1 MLENLIAMIEEYN
14 PQCDVELIIKA
25 YNFAENAHVGQYRKS
40 GEKYFI
46 HPVEVAKI
54 LIELKLDS
62 ITIAAALLHDIL
74 EDTDYSYKKLKEEF
88 GKETVDLVEG
98 ITKLTRFSFQSK
110 EEHQAENLRK
120 MFVAMAK
127 DIRIILIKLTD
138 RLHNMRTLQYQ
149 SEEKKKEKAIETLEI
164 YAPIAHRLGIST
176 IKWELEDICLRYI
189 DPKAY
194 ANLVKKVELK
204 RKERDKY
211 INEVIEAISNKIE
224 EFNLK
229 GHIYGRAK
237 HFYSIYRKM
246 KYRGKEFDEIL
257 DFFAVRVI
265 VDSIKECYGVLGI
278 VHTLWK
284 PIPGRF
290 KDYIAMPKPNMYQ
303 SIHTTVIGPNG
314 DPVEI
319 QIRTKEMHQIAE
331 YGIAAHWKYK
341 EGATSSSEDD
351 LNYKL
356 SWLAQM
362 RELDQ
367 ESNDPREFMESLKV
381 DLLTNEV
388 YVFTPKGEVINLPT
402 GSTPIDFAYK
412 IHSAVGNKCVGAK
425 IDGRI
430 VPLVYKLKNGNRVQ
444 ILTSANS
451 NGPSRDWLKVVKSS
465 QAKNKIKQFFKKER
479 REENVEKGNEILSR
493 EIKRQGLN
501 MTEKQKTKILVGI
514 GKKHGLTSED
524 DLYAAI
530 GYGGITLTQVM
541 PRIKEVV
548 KKEIV
553 KHDLKI
559 ENIEERKQ
567 SKITNEIT
575 KSDKSK
581 QKELITVKGI
591 DNIMVRFS
599 KCCNPVPGDEISGFI
614 TRGRGVSIHRKDCPN
629 IIDNTEALD
638 RLIEVKWNDKEDIA
652 LQAEM
657 QILAADKSGLLIDIT
672 KILTELKI
680 EVVSI
685 YARTNKNKEAML
697 NLTVKIDNVKK
708 LEKLM
713 QKVKSIKEVIDVY
726 RVIS

>member
-74 EDTDYSYKKLKEEF
+74 EDTDYSYKKLEEEF
-88 GKETVDLVEG
+88 GKETVELVEG
-98 ITKLTRFSFQSK
+98 VTKLTRFSFQSK
-110 EEHQAENLRK
+110 EDHQAENLRK

-127 DIRIILIKLTD
+127 DIRIILIKLAD

-149 SEEKKKEKAIETLEI
+149 SEDKKKEKAIETLEI

-176 IKWELEDICLRYI
+176 MKWELEDICLKYI
-189 DPKAY
+189 DPEAY
-194 ANLVKKVELK
+194 LALVDKVDLKK
-204 RKERDKY
+204 KERDKY
-211 INEVIEAISNKIE
+211 INEVIEVISSKIKD
-224 EFNLK
+224 FDLK
-229 GHIYGRAK
+229 GSIYGRSK

-341 EGATSSSEDD
+341 EGSTSSSEDE
-351 LNYKL
+351 LNNKL
-356 SWLAQM
+356 AWLAQM
-362 RELDQ
+362 RELDE
-367 ESNDPREFMESLKV
+367 ESGDPREFMESLKV

-430 VPLVYKLKNGNRVQ
+430 VPLTYKLKNGNIVR
-444 ILTSANS
+444 ILTSTNS
-451 NGPSRDWLKVVKSS
+451 NGPSRDWLKIVKSS

-479 REENVEKGNEILSR
+479 REENVEKGHEILDR
-493 EIKRQGLN
+493 EIKRQGLHMN
-501 MTEKQKTKILVGI
+501 EKQKAKVLASI
-514 GKKHGLTSED
+514 GKRHGLTTEQ

-530 GYGGITLTQVM
+530 GYGGIALTQVM
-541 PRIKEVV
+541 PKINEFV
-548 KKEIV
+548 KKEIPKKDHKMELQV
-553 KHDLKI
+553 DIKKEKI
-559 ENIEERKQ
+559 Q
-567 SKITNEIT
+567 SETAKRN
-575 KSDKSK
+575 KSK
-581 QKELITVKGI
+581 QKELVKVKGI

-599 KCCNPVPGDEISGFI
+599 KCCNPVPGDKISGFI
-614 TRGRGVSIHRKDCPN
+614 TRGRGVSIHRDDCLN
-629 IIDNTEALD
+629 IIENEDVID
-638 RLIEVKWNDKEDIA
+638 RLIEVEWIIGEEIS
-652 LQAEM
+652 LQAKI
-657 QILAADKSGLLIDIT
+657 QILAEDKNGLLVDIT

-680 EVVSI
+680 EMVSI
-685 YARTNKNKEAML
+685 YARTNKKKEAIL
-697 NLTVKIDNVKK
+697 NVIVKIDNVKK

-713 QKVKSIKEVIDVY
+713 QKIKNIKEVIDVQ
-726 RVIS
+726 RVTT